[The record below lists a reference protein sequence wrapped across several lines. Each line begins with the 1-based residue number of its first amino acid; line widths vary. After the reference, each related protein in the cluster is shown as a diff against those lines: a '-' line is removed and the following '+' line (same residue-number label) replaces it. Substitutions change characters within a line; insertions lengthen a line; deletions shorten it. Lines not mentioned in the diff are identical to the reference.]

1 MSDKGVGNTNMN
13 CMLLTGSIEYK
24 GINFTFSFKGES
36 LHLIPPADKKDEIRM
51 KWFMTEIAE
60 GMYTFGPL
68 PKVDAPFLI
77 GLCSETGRTM
87 VFIPAEG
94 AFISNQNSV
103 LAISI
108 AAYIEC
114 GISAP
119 LVTKIT
125 FTSPE
130 IDYIAPISQGYL
142 GFASPKGC
150 RTKGILNLMSEDCS
164 ESLTEK
170 RAFVVDGIDVQVSFG
185 ISKTFSNIFGQ
196 APLAIHSAMMMEFA
210 PTKDYAFLLR
220 LWSVAKE
227 FIQYMCYR
235 RNVFLSGAVLSSTA
249 DNRVSYNSATLNVVN
264 ETGDNEPA
272 VLRKK
277 QHISLSPIFGY
288 EHLILNDIAAHTLYT
303 QHLPDTH
310 ASGKRINAARFI
322 MTTAAFEREFSRI
335 YPAGIKKSETLLKA
349 EQEASAQLQTLISGS
364 SGKLK
369 SVYKHMQSLPKSSLL
384 QAEIIRVGKDF
395 HKILSIFG
403 KQLYSLRDADVPY
416 SDIGE
421 RLANLR
427 NQYAFGNL
435 DINLSEA
442 TLLDI
447 AFLERIIY
455 VMQLTFYGIDT
466 KSIKQ
471 ATNEL
476 FGCMLYIP

>member
-1 MSDKGVGNTNMN
+1 MN
-13 CMLLTGSIEYK
+13 CMLFTGTMEYK
-24 GINFTFSFKGES
+24 EVDFTFTFNGES
-36 LHLIPPADKKDEIRM
+36 LYLIPPKAKKDEIRM
-51 KWFMTEIAE
+51 KWFMTEIADR
-60 GMYTFGPL
+60 MYTFGPL
-68 PKVDAPFLI
+68 PKVEDPFLI
-77 GLCSETGRTM
+77 GSCNDSGRTM
-87 VFIPAEG
+87 IFIPAEG
-94 AFISNQNSV
+94 SLIRIQNSILV
-103 LAISI
+103 INI

-114 GISAP
+114 GLSAP

-130 IDYIAPISQGYL
+130 LDYIAPISQRYI
-142 GFASPKGC
+142 GFVTPRGGQ
-150 RTKGILNLMSEDCS
+150 TKGILNILSDDCS

-170 RAFVVDGIDVQVSFG
+170 RSFVVDGIDVQVSFG
-185 ISKTFSNIFGQ
+185 ISKTFSNIVGQ

-210 PTKDYAFLLR
+210 PAKDYAFLLR

-235 RNVFLSGAVLSSTA
+235 RNVFLSGTVLSSTA
-249 DNRVSYNSATLNVVN
+249 DNRVSYNSATLYVIN
-264 ETGDNEPA
+264 EAGDNEPE

-277 QHISLSPIFGY
+277 QYISLSHILGY

-471 ATNEL
+471 AINEL

>member
-1 MSDKGVGNTNMN
+1 MSDKGVGDTNMN
-13 CMLLTGSIEYK
+13 CMLLTGSMEYK
-24 GINFTFSFKGES
+24 GIDFTFTFNRES

-60 GMYTFGPL
+60 GMYTFGPA
-68 PKVDAPFLI
+68 PKVEAPFLI
-77 GLCSETGRTM
+77 GACNETGRTLI
-87 VFIPAEG
+87 FIPAEG
-94 AFISNQNSV
+94 TLISNQNSV

-119 LVTKIT
+119 AVTKIT

-130 IDYIAPISQGYL
+130 LDYIAPISQRYI
-142 GFASPKGC
+142 GFVTPRGGQ
-150 RTKGILNLMSEDCS
+150 TKGILNILSDDCS

-170 RAFVVDGIDVQVSFG
+170 RAFIVDGIDVQVSFG
-185 ISKTFSNIFGQ
+185 ISKTFSNIVGQ

-210 PTKDYAFLLR
+210 PTRDYTFLLR

-235 RNVFLSGAVLSSTA
+235 RNVFLPSAVLSSTA
-249 DNRVSYNSATLNVVN
+249 DNRVSYNSATLYVVN
-264 ETGDNEPA
+264 ETGDNEPE

-277 QHISLSPIFGY
+277 QYISLSHIFGY

-303 QHLPDTH
+303 QHVPDTH
-310 ASGKRINAARFI
+310 ASSKRINAARVI

-349 EQEASAQLQTLISGS
+349 EQEASVQLQTLISNS

-369 SVYKHMQSLPKSSLL
+369 SVYKHMQSLPKSSQL
-384 QAEIIRVGKDF
+384 QAEIIQAGKDF
-395 HKILSIFG
+395 RKILAIFG
-403 KQLYSLRDADVPY
+403 RQLYTLKDADVPY
-416 SDIGE
+416 PDIGE

-427 NQYAFGNL
+427 NHYAFGNL
-435 DINLSEA
+435 DIELSES
-442 TLLDI
+442 TLLDMSY
-447 AFLERIIY
+447 LERIIY
-455 VMQLTFYGIDT
+455 VMQLAFFGMES
-466 KSIKQ
+466 KSIQQ
-471 ATNEL
+471 AVNEL
-476 FGCMLYIP
+476 FGCGLYIP